1 MAIAKPDS
9 EILFRTWA
17 QDQSL
22 ITDIVSTRVATRLP
36 SNATLPFAVF
46 NIMAE
51 VPENLNGAPIFVASF
66 SVDCFAG
73 KYGSDGNKGS
83 ADFAKAYELGN
94 SIVRCA
100 FDFAPK
106 KYSISGTDGVIYG
119 FDPIEGPYRLD
130 DTESDLA
137 RYNVTI
143 GMIYGA
149 AE

>member
-1 MAIAKPDS
+1 M
-9 EILFRTWA
+9 
-17 QDQSL
+17 
-22 ITDIVSTRVATRLP
+22 
-36 SNATLPFAVF
+36 
-46 NIMAE
+46 
-51 VPENLNGAPIFVASF
+51 
-66 SVDCFAG
+66 
-73 KYGSDGNKGS
+73 
-83 ADFAKAYELGN
+83 
-94 SIVRCA
+94 RCA

-106 KYSISGTDGVIYG
+106 KYSITGTDGVIYG